1 MSSKTTTDAIEEM
14 FTIEP
19 FPSRRTGTK
28 AWLIR
33 NTLTGSAGAGR
44 RDHSVVGAR
53 RRLRKPGDDGAA
65 AFAQCVRSHGLP
77 GAPATAEAFSLGWGQ
92 GDHQPGRGEEGDGRL
107 RACKMQLDPGA
118 TKEAKP
124 GACGDDATKSGGEAA
139 RPEETEPAEPSS
151 GENTSTQNSLEAGHV
166 RTRPSPS
173 RAALP
178 RRGAAGAVRCV
189 ALGRGDNWGTEPG
202 RNAMKPC

>member
-166 RTRPSPS
+166 RTRLSP
-173 RAALP
+173 AELP
-178 RRGAAGAVRCV
+178 CLAGAP
-189 ALGRGDNWGTEPG
+189 LGLSGASRSGAGTIGG
-202 RNAMKPC
+202 RNPVETR